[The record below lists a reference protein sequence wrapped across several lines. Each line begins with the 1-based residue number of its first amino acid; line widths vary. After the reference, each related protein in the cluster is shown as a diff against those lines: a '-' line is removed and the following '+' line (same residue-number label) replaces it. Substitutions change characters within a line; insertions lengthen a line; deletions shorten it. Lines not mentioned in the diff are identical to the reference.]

1 MKYTCEMGPGEDY
14 PGGIL
19 TVINELVNSKYLR
32 KFNVKRIVTVSKRNK
47 ILKFLESMFYYFF
60 LCAMKRVQLCHIHM
74 SERGSCSRAIIL
86 INISSFFNVP
96 VIVHSH
102 GSEIIGYYN
111 SLSTKKKNVFK
122 KAMNYSSKIII
133 LTPGWGEFWGNIVN
147 KNKLVVIPNAVELH
161 NINRK
166 DYNYDNKLNLLFLG
180 FIGDRKGTYDLVRA
194 VKVII
199 DEYKINNVSLKIAGN
214 GEEDKCKKYV
224 KKLKLE
230 NNIDVIGWANKNR
243 KRELL
248 RHADILILPS
258 HFESFGIVVLE
269 ALSYKVPVVCG
280 DTGFTK
286 EIISNGK
293 DGFIAKTGN
302 SEDIAIK
309 IIAVSKN
316 LESMGEYGYKKIKS
330 CYSRKIVENKVKM
343 LYEEVTKHE

>member
-1 MKYTCEMGPGEDY
+1 M
-14 PGGIL
+14 
-19 TVINELVNSKYLR
+19 
-32 KFNVKRIVTVSKRNK
+32 
-47 ILKFLESMFYYFF
+47 
-60 LCAMKRVQLCHIHM
+60 
-74 SERGSCSRAIIL
+74 
-86 INISSFFNVP
+86 
-96 VIVHSH
+96 
-102 GSEIIGYYN
+102 
-111 SLSTKKKNVFK
+111 
-122 KAMNYSSKIII
+122 
-133 LTPGWGEFWGNIVN
+133 
-147 KNKLVVIPNAVELH
+147 
-161 NINRK
+161 
-166 DYNYDNKLNLLFLG
+166 LFLG

-316 LESMGEYGYKKIKS
+316 LESMGECGYKKIKS
-330 CYSRKIVENKVKM
+330 CYSKKIVENKVKM